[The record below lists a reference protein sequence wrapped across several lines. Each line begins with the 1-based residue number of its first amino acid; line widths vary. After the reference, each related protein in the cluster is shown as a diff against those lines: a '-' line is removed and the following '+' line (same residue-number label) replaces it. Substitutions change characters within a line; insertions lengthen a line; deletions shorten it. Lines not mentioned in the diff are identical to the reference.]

1 MRLKL
6 DENLPTGLAAGL
18 ATRDHDA
25 DTVIDEGPAGQPDP
39 VIVATA
45 ADARRMLLTLDRG
58 IGDLRRYPPGSHA
71 GVVVLRPASQDPAS
85 VSTSST
91 DSSKRT
97 TLMTSRVAWSSSS
110 PAASGSDAQNSRGE
124 RYRAVARHPRPT
136 PLPRLGGS
144 ATCRDACGSTPPA
157 RPVR

>member
-85 VSTSST
+85 VLDLVDRLLETHDLDDLT
-91 DSSKRT
+91 GCVVIVEPR
-97 TLMTSRVAWSSSS
+97 RVRIRR
-110 PAASGSDAQNSRGE
+110 PEQ
-124 RYRAVARHPRPT
+124 PR
-136 PLPRLGGS
+136 
-144 ATCRDACGSTPPA
+144 
-157 RPVR
+157 